1 MDDAAD
7 SSRPAILR
15 HAMTR
20 WIAQPFAALILTAV
34 EASAA
39 VSPVVPLATFQTERA
54 AQDNCPNGIVIWVD
68 PHSRTYYYRGQNRY
82 GSTKGG
88 AFACRDDANRAGLR
102 KARGSR

>member
-1 MDDAAD
+1 
-7 SSRPAILR
+7 
-15 HAMTR
+15 MTR
-20 WIAQPFAALILTAV
+20 WIAQRFAILVLTAGEAFAAA
-34 EASAA
+34 
-39 VSPVVPLATFQTERA
+39 SPVAPLATFQTQRA

-68 PHSRTYYYRGQNRY
+68 PPSRTYYYPGQNRY